1 MPSTYVGPARVYN
14 IAAPSALVSGDVI
27 SYAGKA
33 AVYTGLKGAA
43 SGDLVAVTT
52 EGQFSFPSASA
63 TTFAVGAAVYW
74 DISEEEATAAAS
86 GDFLLGF
93 AVLAKVDGQTSVLVA
108 LNEFDNLLVS

>member
-1 MPSTYVGPARVYN
+1 MPITYAGPARVYN
-14 IAAPSALVSGDVI
+14 IAAPAALVSGDVI

-33 AVYTGLKGAA
+33 AVYTGLKAAA

-52 EGQFSFPSASA
+52 EGQFRCPSASA
-63 TTFAVGAAVYW
+63 TTFAVGAPVYW
-74 DISEEEATAAAS
+74 RISTGLATAAADS
-86 GDFLLGF
+86 DFLLGF